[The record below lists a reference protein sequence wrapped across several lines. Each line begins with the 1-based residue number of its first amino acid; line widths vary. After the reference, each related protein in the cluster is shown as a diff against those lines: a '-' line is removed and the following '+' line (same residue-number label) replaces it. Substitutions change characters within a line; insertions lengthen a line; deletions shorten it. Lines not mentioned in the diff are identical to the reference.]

1 MKSKWWIIGL
11 AIALLLAVLSPIA
24 STLPDGLDR
33 FAQDKNFIDRAGEP
47 AFTLISGYSFPG
59 IDNKATATIIGGLL
73 GTLLLFAFVFGL
85 ASWMRSRHEA

>member
-24 STLPDGLDR
+24 SNLPDGLDR
-33 FAQDKNFIDRAGEP
+33 FARDHNFIDKAGGP
-47 AFTLISGYSFPG
+47 AFTFISGYTFPG
-59 IDNKATATIIGGLL
+59 IDNEATATIIGGLL

-85 ASWMRSRHEA
+85 ASWMKSKHEA

>member
-24 STLPDGLDR
+24 SKLPDGLDR
-33 FAQDKNFIDRAGEP
+33 FAQDHNFIDKTGEP
-47 AFTLISGYSFPG
+47 AFTLIPNYTFPG
-59 IDNKATATIIGGLL
+59 VDNEATATIIGGLL